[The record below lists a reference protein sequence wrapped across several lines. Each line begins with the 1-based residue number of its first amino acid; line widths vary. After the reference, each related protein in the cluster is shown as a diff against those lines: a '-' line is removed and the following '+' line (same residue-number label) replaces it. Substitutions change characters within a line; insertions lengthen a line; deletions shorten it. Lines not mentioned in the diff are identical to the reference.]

1 MRNVQTVQ
9 LRKKMKKR
17 SGAAAIVLAL
27 VLFLS
32 LQFSR
37 AAIRYTGRKAEFNVR
52 KEHLD
57 AAENI
62 FFLTIKLGD
71 ETPRYY
77 HNTTGSSLYQPTP
90 LLNNVLFLQ
99 ARAFGMS
106 ASLVLAYSGGGEMGG

>member
-17 SGAAAIVLAL
+17 SGAAILQAL

-37 AAIRYTGRKAEFNVR
+37 AAIRYTERKAEFNVR

-77 HNTTGSSLYQPTP
+77 HNTTGSSLCQPTP

-106 ASLVLAYSGGGEMGG
+106 ASLVLAYSGGGEVGG